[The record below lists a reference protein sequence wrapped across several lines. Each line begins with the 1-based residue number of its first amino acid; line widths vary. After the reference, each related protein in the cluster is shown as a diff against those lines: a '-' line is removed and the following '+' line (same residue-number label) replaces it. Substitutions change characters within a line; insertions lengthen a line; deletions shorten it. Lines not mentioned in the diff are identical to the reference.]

1 MIQRGEI
8 LLGVGGGVAAFK
20 AAALCSKLVEAGYA
34 VQTLMTQAA
43 TEFIAPLTFEGL
55 TGRAVGIQST
65 TMAGG
70 KAAHIS
76 WSERARCMVVAPATA
91 DLMARLSNGLAD
103 DAITLTALCFSGL
116 RLFCPAMNDRMWNQP
131 VVQQNA
137 NKLVELGWR
146 QLGPVHGRLAEG
158 YEEVGRM
165 VEPEQ
170 VVAEID
176 KLLITARGSA

>member
-1 MIQRGEI
+1 
-8 LLGVGGGVAAFK
+8 
-20 AAALCSKLVEAGYA
+20 
-34 VQTLMTQAA
+34 
-43 TEFIAPLTFEGL
+43 
-55 TGRAVGIQST
+55 
-65 TMAGG
+65 
-70 KAAHIS
+70 
-76 WSERARCMVVAPATA
+76 MVVAPATA